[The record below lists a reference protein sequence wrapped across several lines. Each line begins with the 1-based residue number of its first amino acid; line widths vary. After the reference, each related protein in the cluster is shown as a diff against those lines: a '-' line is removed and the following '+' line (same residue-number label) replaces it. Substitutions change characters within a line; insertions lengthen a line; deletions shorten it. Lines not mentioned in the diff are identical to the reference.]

1 MKSLMALLLA
11 FGAMQS
17 QPARHVF
24 VVNKGGDSVAI
35 INAATLRVEKTVSV
49 GRNPHE
55 LAAAP
60 NGSRLYVPNVAGNSI
75 SVVDL
80 RSGSETKKIQHP
92 DFNSPHGVAFTPD
105 SRRAL
110 VTSEGSSKI
119 FVIDAVADQ
128 VLKVVDTDQGGTH
141 MATVNKTGTR
151 AFFTNRQANT
161 VSFMELDSYRI
172 VANVPVGRMAEGF
185 ALSPDEK
192 EIWVGNRNDATLS
205 VIDVAKQAVVA
216 TIPSKTNPIRLAFT
230 PDGKHVLVPDGA
242 AAVVD
247 VYEVSSR
254 KRIQTIPVEPN
265 PAGIT
270 LAQDGKHAYVAC
282 QGSGQIHVIDTQS
295 WKVTDKIAVGAN
307 PDGITFQ

>member
-1 MKSLMALLLA
+1 MVLLLA
-11 FGAMQS
+11 AGALQS

-35 INAATLRVEKTVSV
+35 VNAATLRVEKTVSV

-60 NGSRLYVPNVAGNSI
+60 NGSKLYVPNVAGNSI

-105 SRRAL
+105 SRRA
-110 VTSEGSSKI
+110 VITSEGSSKI

-141 MATVNKTGTR
+141 MAIVNKAGTY
-151 AFFTNRQANT
+151 AYFTNRQANT
-161 VSFMELDSYRI
+161 VSFMDLDNYRI
-172 VANVPVGRMAEGF
+172 VANVAVGRGAEVL

-192 EIWVGNRNDATLS
+192 EIWVSNRNDATLT
-205 VIDVAKQAVVA
+205 VIDVARRAAVA

-230 PDGKHVLVPDGA
+230 PDGKYVLVPDGA

-247 VYEVSSR
+247 VYEVSIR
-254 KRIQTIPVEPN
+254 KRIQTIAVESN
-265 PAGIT
+265 PAGVT

-282 QGSGQIHVIDTQS
+282 QGSGQIHVIDTQT
-295 WKVTDKIAVGAN
+295 WKVTDKITVGAT